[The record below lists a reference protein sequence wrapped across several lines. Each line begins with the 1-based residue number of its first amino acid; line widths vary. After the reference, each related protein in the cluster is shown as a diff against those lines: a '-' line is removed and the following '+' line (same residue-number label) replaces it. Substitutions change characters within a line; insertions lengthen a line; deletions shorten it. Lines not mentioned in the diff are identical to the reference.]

1 MYRYKIDLRIQLKSG
16 APVKEIVEQIR
27 SLFNRN
33 FVGSEGLRISASRRI
48 SSISRLDER
57 ELAELLDWI
66 SVYVTEGEMRIQPE
80 PSETIWRYRFCRDDE
95 RFVREKARVFWEEE
109 PSVTYCGRGKLVLF
123 SEKDPRE
130 LKDSKDRVLDSLGD
144 LFTGVC
150 ADGDQISV
158 SFRGTDF
165 DPEYTASELNFISEH
180 IKEGSIIMGRADDGP
195 GLKDVKRWR
204 YVFEDGEMSFQ
215 DGTLVWE

>member
-16 APVKEIVEQIR
+16 APMEELMERTRPLLHGVLVVKE
-27 SLFNRN
+27 
-33 FVGSEGLRISASRRI
+33 GSRISARCSTFR
-48 SSISRLDER
+48 SNRLDER
-57 ELAELLDWI
+57 ELAELLDWMSI
-66 SVYVTEGEMRIQPE
+66 YVTEGEMCVSPE
-80 PSETIWRYRFCRDDE
+80 SDGASWRYRFCKDDG
-95 RFVREKARVFWEEE
+95 RFIREKSVTFWEEDDHT
-109 PSVTYCGRGKLVLF
+109 VYCGRGSLVLAPKED
-123 SEKDPRE
+123 SRE
-130 LKDSKDRVLDSLGD
+130 FEDGKSRVLDSLRD